1 MPPVQCPMTSKSCR
15 AILSNNNAA
24 PEATARI
31 RPAILREQKVTVLL
45 PKILTRSPPIRP
57 PRAILPAEEGK
68 SQPRREIFM
77 RAIRILI
84 TNALLVLA
92 ATSFSVA
99 TARGDTY
106 SWTNLQSDIAG
117 VATHVDPNLVNP
129 WGMAAS
135 PSGTIWVSDNGTGV
149 STLYHQDGTAVSLVV
164 TIPTAA
170 RNRGTG
176 NPTGVVFN
184 GTTFFQVTKNG
195 NSAPSLFI
203 FVSEDG
209 SISGW
214 NPTLDQTHA
223 IIAVDNGTNRG
234 VNHAVYKSATLG
246 VANGHNFL
254 YASNFH
260 TGHVETYDES
270 FHPVTPN
277 GFIDPN
283 LPAGY
288 APFGIRN
295 FNNQIFVTY
304 AKQDHAK
311 HDDVACPG
319 CGFVNVFDTSG
330 NFLRRLISNGN
341 LNAPWS
347 LALAEGS
354 NLLVG
359 NFGDGLINNYDPV
372 SGNFIETLMRADGT
386 PLQFDGLW
394 DLLPLTDGVFFT
406 AGIADEAHGLFGIIT
421 ED

>member
-1 MPPVQCPMTSKSCR
+1 MKTIRTSIKTT
-15 AILSNNNAA
+15 L
-24 PEATARI
+24 
-31 RPAILREQKVTVLL
+31 VV
-45 PKILTRSPPIRP
+45 
-57 PRAILPAEEGK
+57 
-68 SQPRREIFM
+68 
-77 RAIRILI
+77 LI
-84 TNALLVLA
+84 TMSFA
-92 ATSFSVA
+92 AAF
-99 TARGDTY
+99 ARADTY
-106 SWTNLQSDIAG
+106 SWTNFQSDIAG
-117 VATHVDPNLVNP
+117 VAQHVDPNLVNP

-195 NSAPSLFI
+195 NSAPGLFI

-214 NPTLDQTHA
+214 NPTLDQTNA

-246 VANGHNFL
+246 MANGHNFL
-254 YASNFH
+254 YVSNFH
-260 TGHVETYDES
+260 TGHVETYDEN
-270 FHPVTPN
+270 FHQVNPN
-277 GFIDPN
+277 GFADPN

-295 FNNQIFVTY
+295 FNGEIFVAY
-304 AKQDHAK
+304 AKQDHQR
-311 HDDVACPG
+311 HDDVPG
-319 CGFVNVFDTSG
+319 PGFGFVSVFDTSG
-330 NFLRRLISNGN
+330 NFLRRLVSNGN
-341 LNAPWS
+341 LNAPWG
-347 LALAEGS
+347 LALVNGE
-354 NLLVG
+354 LWVG
-359 NFGDGLINNYDPV
+359 NFGDGLINVYDPMT
-372 SGNFIETLMRADGT
+372 GAFIETLMHADGT

-394 DLLPLTDGVFFT
+394 DLLPLGSGVYFT
-406 AGIADEAHGLFGIIT
+406 AGIAGEAHGLFGIIT